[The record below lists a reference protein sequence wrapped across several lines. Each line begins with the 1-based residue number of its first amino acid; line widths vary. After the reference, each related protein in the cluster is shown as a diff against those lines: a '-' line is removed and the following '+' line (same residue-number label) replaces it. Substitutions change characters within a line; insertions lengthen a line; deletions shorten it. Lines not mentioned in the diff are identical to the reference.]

1 MDEITDM
8 TTQSISVLDYF
19 SHEGEALMEGAA
31 RSGFF
36 IELKKDGKAEKA
48 YYCNRWSGWG
58 NYQTDPRDNQHFKGA
73 LYRHV
78 TGDTGTVFI
87 GGNHV

>member
-1 MDEITDM
+1 MDEITVDNP
-8 TTQSISVLDYF
+8 VYFCFDYF

-48 YYCNRWSGWG
+48 YYCN
-58 NYQTDPRDNQHFKGA
+58 
-73 LYRHV
+73 
-78 TGDTGTVFI
+78 
-87 GGNHV
+87 